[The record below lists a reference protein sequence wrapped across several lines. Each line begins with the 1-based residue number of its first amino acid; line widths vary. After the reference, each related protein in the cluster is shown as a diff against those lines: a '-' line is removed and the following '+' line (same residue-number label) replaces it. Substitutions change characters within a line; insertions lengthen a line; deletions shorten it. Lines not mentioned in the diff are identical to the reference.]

1 MADLNED
8 ESAIQAPT
16 RFSAVA
22 AFFEA
27 AAPYGDSSHF
37 IGSEWL
43 HPRAHSLPPSSPEE
57 RYGEEA
63 GQGAGA
69 EGEKHAPDEEL
80 DDAGSDFAA
89 RVEDELMEEMDR
101 RNHKT
106 SPTKRVRAT
115 VITPPTPASPAA
127 TPRDTTPRAIRDA
140 KRRAELEKTAQMA
153 RIRIMQSPQ
162 KLVSTTD
169 NIERLAAV
177 SRLEAAQEAQRIA
190 TGKTHLFVHPETGVV
205 HELTSSPLVVAL
217 SIGIPETE
225 AGESSTF
232 IARPTSGK
240 PRGTNRVLSEFV
252 SFEVGDVT
260 PFDSEDED
268 ALLDE
273 TNDQLFALGE
283 NLSNFS
289 DTHSARMLDS
299 IAFDASYSA
308 RRTDFKPVVFL
319 ELSDMLHV
327 VVDLPPG
334 APRTRA
340 EDTKVS
346 LIGLSLSMEAE
357 NFRTWTETPREQL
370 DTKRVVRHKF
380 KKKKGLS
387 FATLCGEYILETN
400 FEDFGTASISPP

>member
-1 MADLNED
+1 MADLHGD

-27 AAPYGDSSHF
+27 AAPHGGFESGVAESMGAD
-37 IGSEWL
+37 GL
-43 HPRAHSLPPSSPEE
+43 HPRAHSLPHCSPDWPKE
-57 RYGEEA
+57 RFGEAEA
-63 GQGAGA
+63 PGDAAGHGAGA
-69 EGEKHAPDEEL
+69 EGEKHAPNAESDDE
-80 DDAGSDFAA
+80 FAA

-106 SPTKRVRAT
+106 SPAKRVRAT

-190 TGKTHLFVHPETGVV
+190 TGKTLLFVHPETGVV

-225 AGESSTF
+225 AGEFSTF
-232 IARPTSGK
+232 TARPTSGK

-273 TNDQLFALGE
+273 TDDQLIALGE

-308 RRTDFKPVVFL
+308 RRTGFKPVVFL

-380 KKKKGLS
+380 KKKR
-387 FATLCGEYILETN
+387 TLFSN
-400 FEDFGTASISPP
+400 FIW

>member
-1 MADLNED
+1 MED
-8 ESAIQAPT
+8 
-16 RFSAVA
+16 VHGD
-22 AFFEA
+22 
-27 AAPYGDSSHF
+27 AAP
-37 IGSEWL
+37 
-43 HPRAHSLPPSSPEE
+43 
-57 RYGEEA
+57 GEA
-63 GQGAGA
+63 TGHGASA
-69 EGEKHAPDEEL
+69 EGEKHAPDEES
-80 DDAGSDFAA
+80 DDAGSDAA
-89 RVEDELMEEMDR
+89 RVDELMEEMDR

-106 SPTKRVRAT
+106 SPAKRVRAT
-115 VITPPTPASPAA
+115 AITPPTPSPAA

-140 KRRAELEKTAQMA
+140 KRRAELEQTAQMA

-162 KLVSTTD
+162 KLVSTT
-169 NIERLAAV
+169 NETERLGTA
-177 SRLEAAQEAQRIA
+177 SRLEVLQEANRIA
-190 TGKTHLFVHPETGVV
+190 TGKTLLIVHPETGVV

-232 IARPTSGK
+232 TARPTSGK

-273 TNDQLFALGE
+273 TDDQLFALGE

-289 DTHSARMLDS
+289 DTNSAYMLDS
-299 IAFDASYSA
+299 IAFDAAYSA

-319 ELSDMLHV
+319 ELSDMLNV

-346 LIGLSLSMEAE
+346 LIGLSLSMEVE

-380 KKKKGLS
+380 RNIKGTL
-387 FATLCGEYILETN
+387 FAN
-400 FEDFGTASISPP
+400 FIW